1 MKRIFTSA
9 LVLALTI
16 GAAQAQSTTADKAK
30 DDKKEQ
36 KHGKHDKDKGLKE
49 VNLTEDQKARLKSI
63 RENYKKEAEAL
74 RNNTTLTAEQKQ
86 AERKKLHEKIRT
98 ESASILTPEQKQQRE
113 KMRAE
118 KGSHAKGKFDKGDRM
133 SKAHKGEHAHMK
145 AKGEQ
150 VKKDLNL
157 TADQEARM
165 KQVRESYKAKFEAL
179 STEKLTQDER
189 RAKAKELMQAQQE
202 EMKSILT
209 KEQQEKMQSLKKDR
223 TPKKAK

>member
-1 MKRIFTSA
+1 
-9 LVLALTI
+9 
-16 GAAQAQSTTADKAK
+16 
-30 DDKKEQ
+30 
-36 KHGKHDKDKGLKE
+36 
-49 VNLTEDQKARLKSI
+49 
-63 RENYKKEAEAL
+63 
-74 RNNTTLTAEQKQ
+74 
-86 AERKKLHEKIRT
+86 
-98 ESASILTPEQKQQRE
+98 
-113 KMRAE
+113 
-118 KGSHAKGKFDKGDRM
+118 M

-165 KQVRESYKAKFEAL
+165 KQVRESYRAKFEAL
-179 STEKLTQDER
+179 KDQKLTQDER